1 MEQSCNRVQ
10 REDSVD
16 VVVALRYDIDCNI
29 VVKVLVDI
37 HLDCSAVVVA
47 MSKS

>member
-1 MEQSCNRVQ
+1 MEQSCKWVQ
-10 REDSVD
+10 REGSVD
-16 VVVALRYDIDCNI
+16 VVVGLRRDSDCNI